1 MHPQPE
7 NDVGA
12 VVQQQLVQ
20 LRDVHHGLVHVA
32 DGAARVEV
40 VDRGAGAVRGCA
52 KSGPSVAFGPPP
64 GGESR
69 PALEHESS
77 FQHQSTTLR
86 RMIDED

>member
-32 DGAARVEV
+32 DGVARVEV

-52 KSGPSVAFGPPP
+52 KSGPSVAFGLDDTRTIQASPC
-64 GGESR
+64 
-69 PALEHESS
+69 
-77 FQHQSTTLR
+77 
-86 RMIDED
+86 M